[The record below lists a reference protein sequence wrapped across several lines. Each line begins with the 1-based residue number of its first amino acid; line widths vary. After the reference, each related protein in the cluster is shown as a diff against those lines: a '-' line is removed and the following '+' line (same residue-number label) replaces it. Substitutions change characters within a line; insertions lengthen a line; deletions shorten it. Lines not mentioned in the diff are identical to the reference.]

1 MLAGTGDYA
10 ASSALG
16 TEPEFKGG
24 MMDLRK
30 RNMYLLMIMLVFAWG
45 LEYIFAKQAL
55 AVMEPL
61 SLVFFKYM
69 IGLVVALIVKL
80 KAEGRSLM
88 QKRDIPLFLFC
99 AIFGEIGYFYFEY
112 TAMGYLPVSLVT
124 IVLAFVPALSIIIDK
139 AVFKKKIT
147 NKMTIGILLSILGI
161 ALVIG
166 VDYHILFEG
175 RLIGYLLA
183 FGAVITWNLYNFLTA
198 SLHDR
203 YKTAT
208 LTLNQV
214 ICSILLVWPYA
225 LNHLP
230 DRQAITA
237 SVLGGILYLG
247 IFSTGI
253 GFIIFVRSLHV
264 LGPTVT
270 AIFSNFMPVTTTF
283 FGWLIL
289 KETILPVQMLG
300 GAIVIAAGYI
310 VIKEKGRLE
319 ESSHDGTD

>member
-1 MLAGTGDYA
+1 MNRVHKLTN
-10 ASSALG
+10 
-16 TEPEFKGG
+16 GG
-24 MMDLRK
+24 MMEARK
-30 RNMYLLMIMLVFAWG
+30 RNMYLLMILLVFAWG

-69 IGLVVALIVKL
+69 IGLVVALVIKL
-80 KAEGRSLM
+80 KAEGKSLM

-124 IVLAFVPALSIIIDK
+124 IVLAFVPALSILIDK

-147 NKMTIGILLSILGI
+147 KKITIAIFVSILGI

-166 VDYHILFEG
+166 VDYDMLFRG
-175 RLIGYLLA
+175 RIIGYLLA

-203 YKTAT
+203 YETAT
-208 LTLNQV
+208 LTLNQM
-214 ICSILLVWPYA
+214 ICTVLLVWPYA
-225 LNHLP
+225 LSHLP
-230 DRQAITA
+230 DRQAVTMGVA
-237 SVLGGILYLG
+237 GGILYLG

-253 GFIIFVRSLHV
+253 GFIIFVRSLYI
-264 LGPTVT
+264 LGPAVT
-270 AIFSNFMPVTTTF
+270 AIFSNFLPVTTTF

-289 KETILPVQMLG
+289 RETILPVQMLG
-300 GAIVIAAGYI
+300 GAIVIAAGYF

>member
-1 MLAGTGDYA
+1 
-10 ASSALG
+10 
-16 TEPEFKGG
+16 
-24 MMDLRK
+24 MMDAQK
-30 RNMYLLMIMLVFAWG
+30 RNMYLLMIILVFAWG
-45 LEYIFAKQAL
+45 LEYIFAKHAL
-55 AVMEPL
+55 EVMEPL
-61 SLVFFKYM
+61 SLVFFKYL
-69 IGLVVALIVKL
+69 IGLVVALIIKL
-80 KAEGRSLM
+80 KAEGKSLM

-112 TAMGYLPVSLVT
+112 SSMGYLPVSLVT
-124 IVLAFVPALSIIIDK
+124 IVLAFVPALSILIDK

-147 NKMTIGILLSILGI
+147 RIMTAGILMSILGI

-166 VDYHILFEG
+166 VDYHMLFQG
-175 RLIGYLLA
+175 RIIGYLLA

-208 LTLNQV
+208 LTLNQM
-214 ICSILLVWPYA
+214 ICTILLVWPYA
-225 LNHLP
+225 LSHLP
-230 DRQAITA
+230 DPQTVTPGVA
-237 SVLGGILYLG
+237 GGILYLG
-247 IFSTGI
+247 VFSTGI
-253 GFIIFVRSLHV
+253 GFLIFVRSLLV

-270 AIFSNFMPVTTTF
+270 AIFSNFLPVTTTF

-289 KETILPVQMLG
+289 KETISPLQMLG
-300 GAIVIAAGYI
+300 GAIVIAAGYF